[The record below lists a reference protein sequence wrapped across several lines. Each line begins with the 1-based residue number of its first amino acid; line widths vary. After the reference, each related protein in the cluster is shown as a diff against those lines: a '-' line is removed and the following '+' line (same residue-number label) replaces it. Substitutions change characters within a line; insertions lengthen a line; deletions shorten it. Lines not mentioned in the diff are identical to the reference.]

1 MPVKHTHVVP
11 DPKGGWN
18 IKQDNAQRA
27 SRHTDT
33 KAEAEKAAR
42 EISQNQGTELVI
54 HNLDGKISRSDSHG
68 HDPCPP
74 EDKK

>member
-1 MPVKHTHVVP
+1 MPTKHTHVVP
-11 DPKGGWN
+11 DPNGGWN
-18 IKQDNAQRA
+18 VKQDNAHRA
-27 SRHTDT
+27 SKHTDT

-42 EISQNQGTELVI
+42 EISRNQKTELVV
-54 HNLDGKISRSDSHG
+54 HNLDGKIARSDSHG